1 MKKILTLGLALIMV
15 VLAFASCNRP
25 GEGEASSTPKEAI
38 PTPPPVES
46 STPLETPEETPDESA
61 SETEPPVEEIVFE
74 DCDEAVY
81 VVGTEGGLKLRT
93 TTSFDSEVNVAEIV
107 DPGTELRRIG
117 VHETW
122 SKVVYEN
129 KEYFT
134 SSRYLSTEKEPV
146 DTEVDGKIV
155 FEEVDETVYVNT
167 GYEDGQVNIYSKPN
181 KNAPITDMALPTE
194 GTELKRTGIAYDTEN
209 DPEGLGW
216 SRVIYNG
223 KECYIRNSQLAVK
236 KAEAETPAQTSAETP
251 ADTTPDATPEA

>member
-15 VLAFASCNRP
+15 VLAFASCNKP

-38 PTPPPVES
+38 PTPPPTAE
-46 STPLETPEETPDESA
+46 STPLETPEETPAE
-61 SETEPPVEEIVFE
+61 SETEPVVEEIVFE
-74 DCDEAVY
+74 DCDETVY

-93 TTSFDSEVNVAEIV
+93 TTSFDGDANIAVIV

-134 SSRYLSTEKEPV
+134 SSRYLSTEKES
-146 DTEVDGKIV
+146 TETEADGKIV
-155 FEEVDETVYVNT
+155 FEDVDEIVYVNT

-194 GTELKRTGIAYDTEN
+194 GTEMKRTGIAYDTEN

-216 SRVIYNG
+216 SRVIYNE
-223 KECYIRNSQLAVK
+223 KECYIRNSQLEVK
-236 KAEAETPAQTSAETP
+236 KDTAEA
-251 ADTTPDATPEA
+251 

>member
-1 MKKILTLGLALIMV
+1 MKKILTLGLALLMI
-15 VLAFASCNRP
+15 VLAMASCNKP

-38 PTPPPVES
+38 PTPPPTEA
-46 STPLETPEETPDESA
+46 STPEETPEETPDESG
-61 SETEPPVEEIVFE
+61 ETEPPVEEIVFE

-93 TTSFDSEVNVAEIV
+93 TTSFEGEANVAVIV
-107 DPGTELRRIG
+107 DPGTQLRRIG

-134 SSRYLSTEKEPV
+134 SSRYLSTEKEPEE
-146 DTEVDGKIV
+146 TEINGKIV
-155 FEEVDETVYVNT
+155 FEDVDETVYVNT

-194 GTELKRTGIAYDTEN
+194 GTEMKRTGIAYDTEN

-236 KAEAETPAQTSAETP
+236 EAKPE
-251 ADTTPDATPEA
+251 DTTPAA